1 MDNETRS
8 LLIQK
13 ILTSLEAVLDCER
26 GITVETEGK
35 RFELRD
41 ELDRAIRLDYDTNT
55 VGLVLFSIFMG
66 IMATQEEKDSI
77 MSAVEEYLK
86 GE

>member
-1 MDNETRS
+1 M
-8 LLIQK
+8 IQK
-13 ILTSLEAVLDCER
+13 ILTSLEAVLDRER
-26 GITVETEGK
+26 KITEGEQFK
-35 RFELRD
+35 LRD
-41 ELDRAIRLDYDTNT
+41 ELNRAIRLDYDTNT

-77 MSAVEEYLK
+77 MAAVEEYLK

>member
-1 MDNETRS
+1 M
-8 LLIQK
+8 IQK
-13 ILTSLEAVLDCER
+13 ILTSLEAVLDRER
-26 GITVETEGK
+26 GITVETERK
-35 RFELRD
+35 QFELRD
-41 ELDRAIRLDYDTNT
+41 ELNRAIKLDYDTDI

-77 MSAVEEYLK
+77 MAAVEEYLK

>member
-26 GITVETEGK
+26 GITVETERK
-35 RFELRD
+35 QFELRD
-41 ELDRAIRLDYDTNT
+41 ELNRAIRLDYDTNT
-55 VGLVLFSIFMG
+55 VSLVLFSIFMG

>member
-8 LLIQK
+8 LLIK
-13 ILTSLEAVLDCER
+13 KTLTSLEAVLDRER
-26 GITVETEGK
+26 GITVETERK
-35 RFELRD
+35 QFELRD
-41 ELDRAIRLDYDTNT
+41 ELNRAIRLDYDTNT